1 MPVSQASFSNNAPDD
16 GEIRILVQT
25 INNVDFIKAVT
36 VSNQDLDGNNIRI
49 SLNEV
54 ESIRAALTG
63 SIVTGVDD
71 NNILQVE
78 SISEKSNY
86 FFLDTTDQSVLDAS
100 GSESSVIGI
109 SPFLT
114 QPFFYNNYNAL
125 LSNASEPR
133 PAVNKFDVDRVSG
146 FVHPSNYTAIAG
158 IGELDFTDLKF
169 NSNGIERSATSVNQS
184 TWNTSTNFTLSGS
197 TTTPQT
203 FRGDRNVTVRVDN
216 TNIED
221 AVGIIQSPVI
231 LMKPEFFEDSS
242 AYASI
247 NSFLNIEIDNTP
259 LFNSSNLITASL
271 ATQTFVNGNIE
282 HSTAPFATYL
292 SSGSLGDD
300 IYVRLH
306 QKNLVVSANKGSNT
320 SEQSEIT
327 INSFFYTKPQL
338 SKLLEVRQYFDQ
350 QDPYAPLAQVQ
361 DSNYTTTGHTNAR
374 YNGTK
379 TTEDDYSGIEPFLA
393 ATPIQGTTYRIDE
406 DDNFICSQSLDDRE
420 LEDFLFL
427 GSGTIPT
434 LATSDLGII
443 TSNNQVTSTS
453 GSVANVLVDQ
463 HDQSFNMTVNI
474 GLNNRII
481 KIKPGNVLLLTDPT
495 NGNTEVVQ
503 VINNLQVTD
512 ANAPYDVSL
521 TTREIQVLR
530 RFDGATTTHSFPNNT
545 VVEAFTDTRI
555 FRLEGS
561 RLIAVDEKKIW
572 IKDNRTVLKTNNSGY
587 VISLSTTCTV

>member
-1 MPVSQASFSNNAPDD
+1 MPVSQASFSNNAPDE

-49 SLNEV
+49 SLNEI

-63 SIVTGVDD
+63 SIVTGVDN

-169 NSNGIERSATSVNQS
+169 NNNNLVRSATSINQS
-184 TWNTSTNFTLSGS
+184 TWNTNNFTLSGS
-197 TTTPQT
+197 ITTTQT
-203 FRGDRNVTVRVDN
+203 FRGDKNVTVRVDN

-231 LMKPEFFEDSS
+231 SMKPEFFEDPS

-259 LFNSSNLITASL
+259 SFNSSNLITASL

-282 HSTAPFATYL
+282 HSTAPFSTFI
-292 SSGSLGDD
+292 SSGSLGDN

-306 QKNLVVSANKGSNT
+306 QKNLVVSANKGNTT

-338 SKLLEVRQYFDQ
+338 SKLLEVRQYYDQ

-379 TTEDDYSGIEPFLA
+379 TTEDDYSGIEPFLS
-393 ATPIQGTTYRIDE
+393 ATPIQGATYRVDE

-420 LEDFLFL
+420 VEDFLFL
-427 GSGTIPT
+427 GSGNIPT
-434 LATSDLGII
+434 LATSDLGFI

-453 GSVANVLVDQ
+453 GSVANVIVDE

-474 GLNNRII
+474 GLNNKMI
-481 KIKPGNVLLLTDPT
+481 KIKPGNVLLLTDPN

-503 VINNLQVTD
+503 VLNNLHVV
-512 ANAPYDVSL
+512 NVNPPYSTSL
-521 TTREIQVLR
+521 TTVELQVKR
-530 RFDGATTTHSFPNNT
+530 RFDGATTTHSFPTNT
-545 VVEAFTDTRI
+545 IVEAFTDTRI

-572 IKDNRTVLKTNNSGY
+572 IKDNRTILKTNNSGY
-587 VISLSTTCTV
+587 VISLSTTCSV

>member
-1 MPVSQASFSNNAPDD
+1 MPVSQASFSNNAPDE

-49 SLNEV
+49 SLNEI

-63 SIVTGVDD
+63 SIVTGVDN

-169 NSNGIERSATSVNQS
+169 NNNNLVRSATSINQS
-184 TWNTSTNFTLSGS
+184 TWNTNNFTLSGS
-197 TTTPQT
+197 ITTTQT
-203 FRGDRNVTVRVDN
+203 FRGDKNVTVRVDN

-231 LMKPEFFEDSS
+231 SMKPEFFEDPS

-259 LFNSSNLITASL
+259 SFNSSNLITASL
-271 ATQTFVNGNIE
+271 ATQTYVNGTIE
-282 HSTAPFATYL
+282 HSTTPFSTFI
-292 SSGSLGDD
+292 SSGSLGDN

-306 QKNLVVSANKGSNT
+306 QKNLVVSANKGNTT

-338 SKLLEVRQYFDQ
+338 SKLLEVRQYYDQ

-379 TTEDDYSGIEPFLA
+379 TTEDDYSGIEPFLS
-393 ATPIQGTTYRIDE
+393 ATPIQGATYRVDE

-420 LEDFLFL
+420 VEDFLFL
-427 GSGTIPT
+427 GSGNIPT
-434 LATSDLGII
+434 LATSDLGFI

-453 GSVANVLVDQ
+453 GSVANVILDE

-474 GLNNRII
+474 GVNNKMI
-481 KIKPGNVLLLTDPT
+481 KIKPGNVLLLTDPN

-503 VINNLQVTD
+503 VLNYLQVVD
-512 ANAPYDVSL
+512 ANPPYYTSL
-521 TTREIQVLR
+521 TTAELQVKR
-530 RFDGATTTHSFPNNT
+530 RFDGATTTHSFPTNT
-545 VVEAFTDTRI
+545 KVEAFTDTRI

-572 IKDNRTVLKTNNSGY
+572 IKDNRTILKTNNSGY
-587 VISLSTTCTV
+587 VISLSTTCSV

>member
-1 MPVSQASFSNNAPDD
+1 MPVSQASFSNNAPDE

-49 SLNEV
+49 SLNEI

-63 SIVTGVDD
+63 SIVTGVDN

-169 NSNGIERSATSVNQS
+169 NNNNLVRSATSINQS
-184 TWNTSTNFTLSGS
+184 TWNTNNFTLSGS
-197 TTTPQT
+197 ITTTQT
-203 FRGDRNVTVRVDN
+203 FRGDKNVTVRVDN

-231 LMKPEFFEDSS
+231 SMKPEFFEDPS

-259 LFNSSNLITASL
+259 SFNSSNLITASL
-271 ATQTFVNGNIE
+271 ATQTYVNGTIE
-282 HSTAPFATYL
+282 HSTTPFSTFI

-306 QKNLVVSANKGSNT
+306 QKNLVVSANKGNTT

-338 SKLLEVRQYFDQ
+338 SKLLEVRQYYDQ

-374 YNGTK
+374 YTGTK
-379 TTEDDYSGIEPFLA
+379 TTEDDYSGIEPFLS
-393 ATPIQGTTYRIDE
+393 ATPIQGATYRVDE

-420 LEDFLFL
+420 VEDFLFL
-427 GSGTIPT
+427 GSGNIPT
-434 LATSDLGII
+434 LATSDLGFI

-453 GSVANVLVDQ
+453 GSVANVIVDE

-474 GLNNRII
+474 GLNNKMI
-481 KIKPGNVLLLTDPT
+481 KIKPGNVLLLTDPN

-503 VINNLQVTD
+503 VLNNLQVVD
-512 ANAPYDVSL
+512 ANPPYYTSL
-521 TTREIQVLR
+521 TTVELQVKR
-530 RFDGATTTHSFPNNT
+530 RFDGATTTHSFPTNT
-545 VVEAFTDTRI
+545 KVEAFTDTRI

-572 IKDNRTVLKTNNSGY
+572 IKDNRTILKTNNSGY
-587 VISLSTTCTV
+587 VISLSTTCSV

>member
-1 MPVSQASFSNNAPDD
+1 MPVSQASFANNAPVS
-16 GEIRILVQT
+16 GSIRILVQT
-25 INNVDFIKAVT
+25 INSVDFIKAIT
-36 VSNQDLDGNNIRI
+36 ISNEDLGGNNIRI
-49 SLNEV
+49 SLNEI

-63 SIVTGVDD
+63 SIVTGVDN

-169 NSNGIERSATSVNQS
+169 NNNNLVRSATSINQS
-184 TWNTSTNFTLSGS
+184 TWNTNNFTLSGS
-197 TTTPQT
+197 ITTTQT
-203 FRGDRNVTVRVDN
+203 FRGDKNVTVRVDN

-231 LMKPEFFEDSS
+231 SMKPEFFEDPS

-259 LFNSSNLITASL
+259 SFNSSNLITASL
-271 ATQTFVNGNIE
+271 ATQTYVNGTIE
-282 HSTAPFATYL
+282 HSTTPFSTFI

-306 QKNLVVSANKGSNT
+306 QKNLVVSANKGNTT

-338 SKLLEVRQYFDQ
+338 SKLLEVRQYYDQ

-374 YNGTK
+374 YTGTK
-379 TTEDDYSGIEPFLA
+379 TTEDDYSGIEPFLS
-393 ATPIQGTTYRIDE
+393 ATPIQGATYRVDE

-420 LEDFLFL
+420 VEDFLFL
-427 GSGTIPT
+427 GSGNIPT
-434 LATSDLGII
+434 LATSDLGFI

-453 GSVANVLVDQ
+453 GSVANVIVDE

-474 GLNNRII
+474 GVNNKMI
-481 KIKPGNVLLLTDPT
+481 KIKPGNVLLLTDPN

-503 VINNLQVTD
+503 VLNNLHVV
-512 ANAPYDVSL
+512 NVNPPYSTSL
-521 TTREIQVLR
+521 TTVELQVKR
-530 RFDGATTTHSFPNNT
+530 RFDGATTTHSFPTNT
-545 VVEAFTDTRI
+545 IVEAFTDTRI

-572 IKDNRTVLKTNNSGY
+572 IKDNRTILKTNNSGY

>member
-1 MPVSQASFSNNAPDD
+1 MPVSQASFSNNAPDE

-49 SLNEV
+49 SLNEI

-63 SIVTGVDD
+63 SIVTGVDN

-169 NSNGIERSATSVNQS
+169 NNNNLVRSATSINQS
-184 TWNTSTNFTLSGS
+184 TWNTNNFTLSGS
-197 TTTPQT
+197 ITTTQT
-203 FRGDRNVTVRVDN
+203 FRGDKNVTVRVDN

-231 LMKPEFFEDSS
+231 SMKPEFFEDPS

-259 LFNSSNLITASL
+259 SFNSSNLITASL
-271 ATQTFVNGNIE
+271 ATQTYVNGTIE
-282 HSTAPFATYL
+282 HSTTPFSTFI

-306 QKNLVVSANKGSNT
+306 QKNLVVSANKGNTT

-338 SKLLEVRQYFDQ
+338 SKLLEVRQYYDQ

-374 YNGTK
+374 YTGTK
-379 TTEDDYSGIEPFLA
+379 TTEDDYSGIEPFLS
-393 ATPIQGTTYRIDE
+393 ATPIQGATYRVDE

-420 LEDFLFL
+420 VEDFLFL
-427 GSGTIPT
+427 GSGNIPT
-434 LATSDLGII
+434 LATSDLGFI

-453 GSVANVLVDQ
+453 GSVANVIVDE

-474 GLNNRII
+474 GVNNKMI
-481 KIKPGNVLLLTDPT
+481 KIKPGNVLLLTDPN

-503 VINNLQVTD
+503 VLNNLHVV
-512 ANAPYDVSL
+512 NVNPPYSTSL
-521 TTREIQVLR
+521 TTVELQVKR
-530 RFDGATTTHSFPNNT
+530 RFDGATTTHSFPTNT
-545 VVEAFTDTRI
+545 IVEAFTDTRI

-572 IKDNRTVLKTNNSGY
+572 IKDNRTILKTNNSGY
-587 VISLSTTCTV
+587 VISLSTTCSV

>member
-1 MPVSQASFSNNAPDD
+1 MPVSQASFSNNAPDE

-49 SLNEV
+49 SLNEI

-63 SIVTGVDD
+63 SIVTGVDN

-169 NSNGIERSATSVNQS
+169 NNNNLVRSATSINQS
-184 TWNTSTNFTLSGS
+184 TWNTNNFTLSGS
-197 TTTPQT
+197 ITTTQT
-203 FRGDRNVTVRVDN
+203 FRGDKNVTVRVDN

-231 LMKPEFFEDSS
+231 SMKPEFFEDPS

-259 LFNSSNLITASL
+259 SFNSSNLITASL
-271 ATQTFVNGNIE
+271 ATQTYVNGTIE
-282 HSTAPFATYL
+282 HSTTPFSTFI

-306 QKNLVVSANKGSNT
+306 QKNLVVSANKGNTT

-338 SKLLEVRQYFDQ
+338 SKLLEVRQYYDQ

-374 YNGTK
+374 YTGTK
-379 TTEDDYSGIEPFLA
+379 TTEDDYSGIEPFLS
-393 ATPIQGTTYRIDE
+393 ATPIQGATYRVDE

-420 LEDFLFL
+420 VEDFLFL
-427 GSGTIPT
+427 GSGNIPT
-434 LATSDLGII
+434 LATSDLGFI

-453 GSVANVLVDQ
+453 GSVANVIVDE

-474 GLNNRII
+474 GVNNKMI
-481 KIKPGNVLLLTDPT
+481 KIKPGNVLLLTDPN

-503 VINNLQVTD
+503 VLNNLQVVD
-512 ANAPYDVSL
+512 ANPPYYTSL
-521 TTREIQVLR
+521 TTVELQVKR
-530 RFDGATTTHSFPNNT
+530 RFDGATTTHSFPTNT
-545 VVEAFTDTRI
+545 KVEAFTDTRI

-572 IKDNRTVLKTNNSGY
+572 IKDNRTILKTNNSGY

>member
-1 MPVSQASFSNNAPDD
+1 MPVSQASFSNNAPDE

-49 SLNEV
+49 SLNEI

-63 SIVTGVDD
+63 SIVTGVDN

-86 FFLDTTDQSVLDAS
+86 FFLDTTDQSVLEAT
-100 GSESSVIGI
+100 GSENSVIGI

-169 NSNGIERSATSVNQS
+169 NNANIERSATSINQS
-184 TWNTSTNFTLSGS
+184 TWNTSNFALSGS
-197 TTTPQT
+197 LTTTQT
-203 FRGDRNVTVRVDN
+203 FRGDKNVTVRVDN
-216 TNIED
+216 ANIEET
-221 AVGIIQSPVI
+221 VGIIQSPVI
-231 LMKPEFFEDSS
+231 VMKPEFFEDSS

-247 NSFLNIEIDNTP
+247 NSFLNIEIDNTSS
-259 LFNSSNLITASL
+259 FDSSNLITASL
-271 ATQTFVNGNIE
+271 ATQTYVNGTIE
-282 HSTAPFATYL
+282 HSTTPFSTFI

-306 QKNLVVSANKGSNT
+306 QKNLVVSANKGNTT

-338 SKLLEVRQYFDQ
+338 SKLLEVRQYYDQ

-379 TTEDDYSGIEPFLA
+379 TTEDDYSGIEPFLS
-393 ATPIQGTTYRIDE
+393 ATPVQGSTYRIDE

-420 LEDFLFL
+420 VEDFLFL
-427 GSGTIPT
+427 GSGNIPT
-434 LATSDLGII
+434 LATSDLGFI

-453 GSVANVLVDQ
+453 GSVANVIVDE

-474 GLNNRII
+474 GLNNKMI
-481 KIKPGNVLLLTDPT
+481 KIKPGNVLLLTDPN

-503 VINNLQVTD
+503 VLNNLHVV
-512 ANAPYDVSL
+512 NVNPPYSTSL
-521 TTREIQVLR
+521 TTVELQVKR
-530 RFDGATTTHSFPNNT
+530 RFDGATTTHSFPTNT
-545 VVEAFTDTRI
+545 IVEAFTDTRI

-572 IKDNRTVLKTNNSGY
+572 IKDNRTILKTNNSGY
-587 VISLSTTCTV
+587 VISLSTTCSV

>member
-1 MPVSQASFSNNAPDD
+1 MPVSQASFANNAPVS
-16 GEIRILVQT
+16 GSIRILVQT
-25 INNVDFIKAVT
+25 INSVDFIKAIT
-36 VSNQDLDGNNIRI
+36 ISNEDLGGNNIRI

-54 ESIRAALTG
+54 ESIRAALT
-63 SIVTGVDD
+63 SSALTGVDN

-86 FFLDTTDQSVLDAS
+86 FFLDTTDQSVLEAT
-100 GSESSVIGI
+100 GSENSVIGI

-169 NSNGIERSATSVNQS
+169 NNANIERSATSINQS
-184 TWNTSTNFTLSGS
+184 TWNTSNFALSGS
-197 TTTPQT
+197 LTTTQT
-203 FRGDRNVTVRVDN
+203 FRGDKNVTVRVDN
-216 TNIED
+216 ANIEET
-221 AVGIIQSPVI
+221 VGIIQSPVI
-231 LMKPEFFEDSS
+231 VMKPEFFEDSS

-247 NSFLNIEIDNTP
+247 NSFLNIEIDNTSS
-259 LFNSSNLITASL
+259 FDSSNLITASL
-271 ATQTFVNGNIE
+271 ATQTYVNGTIE
-282 HSTAPFATYL
+282 HSTTPFSTFI
-292 SSGSLGDD
+292 SSGSLGDN

-306 QKNLVVSANKGSNT
+306 QKNLVVSANKGNTT

-338 SKLLEVRQYFDQ
+338 SKLLEVRQYYDQ

-379 TTEDDYSGIEPFLA
+379 TTEDDYSGIEPFLS
-393 ATPIQGTTYRIDE
+393 ATPVQGSTYRIDE

-420 LEDFLFL
+420 VEGFLFL
-427 GSGTIPT
+427 GSGNIPT
-434 LATSDLGII
+434 LATSDLGFI

-453 GSVANVLVDQ
+453 GSVANVIVDE

-474 GLNNRII
+474 GVNNKMI
-481 KIKPGNVLLLTDPT
+481 KIKPGNVLLLTDPN

-503 VINNLQVTD
+503 VLNNLHVV
-512 ANAPYDVSL
+512 NVNPPYSTSL
-521 TTREIQVLR
+521 TTVELQVKR
-530 RFDGATTTHSFPNNT
+530 RFDGATTTHSFPTNT
-545 VVEAFTDTRI
+545 IVEAFTDTRI

-572 IKDNRTVLKTNNSGY
+572 IKDNRTILKTNNSGY
-587 VISLSTTCTV
+587 VISLSTTCSV

>member
-1 MPVSQASFSNNAPDD
+1 MPVSQASFANNAPVS
-16 GEIRILVQT
+16 GSIRILVQT
-25 INNVDFIKAVT
+25 INSVDFIKAIT
-36 VSNQDLDGNNIRI
+36 ISNEDLGGNNIRI

-54 ESIRAALTG
+54 ESIRAALT
-63 SIVTGVDD
+63 SSALTGVDN

-86 FFLDTTDQSVLDAS
+86 FFLDTTDQSVLEAT
-100 GSESSVIGI
+100 GSENSVIGI

-169 NSNGIERSATSVNQS
+169 NNNNLVRSATSINQS
-184 TWNTSTNFTLSGS
+184 TWNTNNFTLSGS
-197 TTTPQT
+197 ITTTQT
-203 FRGDRNVTVRVDN
+203 FRGDKNVTIRVDN

-231 LMKPEFFEDSS
+231 SMKPEFFEDPS

-259 LFNSSNLITASL
+259 SFSSSNLITASL

-282 HSTAPFATYL
+282 HSTTPFSTFL

-306 QKNLVVSANKGSNT
+306 QKNLVVSANKGNTT
-320 SEQSEIT
+320 SEQSEINIT
-327 INSFFYTKPQL
+327 SFFYTKPQL
-338 SKLLEVRQYFDQ
+338 SKLLEVRQYYDQ

-379 TTEDDYSGIEPFLA
+379 TTEDDYSGIEPFLS
-393 ATPIQGTTYRIDE
+393 ATPIQGATYRVDE

-420 LEDFLFL
+420 VEDFLFL
-427 GSGTIPT
+427 GSGNIPT
-434 LATSDLGII
+434 LATSDLGFI

-453 GSVANVLVDQ
+453 GSVANVIVDE

-474 GLNNRII
+474 GLNNKMI
-481 KIKPGNVLLLTDPT
+481 KIKPGNVLLLTDPN

-503 VINNLQVTD
+503 VLNNLHVV
-512 ANAPYDVSL
+512 NVNPPYSTSL
-521 TTREIQVLR
+521 TTVELQVKR
-530 RFDGATTTHSFPNNT
+530 RFDGATTTHSFPTNT
-545 VVEAFTDTRI
+545 KVEAFTDTRI

-572 IKDNRTVLKTNNSGY
+572 IKDNRTILKTNNSGY
-587 VISLSTTCTV
+587 VISLSTTCSV

>member
-1 MPVSQASFSNNAPDD
+1 MPVSQASFSNNAPDE

-49 SLNEV
+49 SLNEI

-63 SIVTGVDD
+63 SIVTGVDN

-169 NSNGIERSATSVNQS
+169 NNNNLVRSATSINQS
-184 TWNTSTNFTLSGS
+184 TWNTNNFTLSGS
-197 TTTPQT
+197 ITTTQT
-203 FRGDRNVTVRVDN
+203 FRGDKNVTVRVDN

-231 LMKPEFFEDSS
+231 SMKPEFFEDPS

-259 LFNSSNLITASL
+259 SFNSSNLITASL

-282 HSTAPFATYL
+282 HSTAPFSTFI
-292 SSGSLGDD
+292 SSGSLGDN

-306 QKNLVVSANKGSNT
+306 QKNLVVSANKGNTT

-338 SKLLEVRQYFDQ
+338 SKLLEVRQYYDQ

-379 TTEDDYSGIEPFLA
+379 TTEDDYSGIEPFLS
-393 ATPIQGTTYRIDE
+393 ATPIQGATYRVDE

-420 LEDFLFL
+420 VEDFLFL
-427 GSGTIPT
+427 GSGNIPT
-434 LATSDLGII
+434 LATSDLGFI

-453 GSVANVLVDQ
+453 GSVANVIVDE

-474 GLNNRII
+474 GVNTKMI
-481 KIKPGNVLLLTDPT
+481 KIKPGNVLLLTDPN

-503 VINNLQVTD
+503 VLNNLQVVD
-512 ANAPYDVSL
+512 ANPPYYTSL
-521 TTREIQVLR
+521 TTVELQVKR
-530 RFDGATTTHSFPNNT
+530 RFDGATTTHSFPTNT
-545 VVEAFTDTRI
+545 KVEAFTDTRI

-572 IKDNRTVLKTNNSGY
+572 IKDNRTILKTNNSGY

>member
-1 MPVSQASFSNNAPDD
+1 MPVSQASFSNNAPDE

-49 SLNEV
+49 SLNEI

-63 SIVTGVDD
+63 SIVTGVDN

-169 NSNGIERSATSVNQS
+169 NNNNLVRSATSINQS
-184 TWNTSTNFTLSGS
+184 TWNTNNFTLSGS
-197 TTTPQT
+197 ITTTQT
-203 FRGDRNVTVRVDN
+203 FRGDKNVTVRVDN

-231 LMKPEFFEDSS
+231 SMKPEFFEDPS

-259 LFNSSNLITASL
+259 SFNSSNLITASL
-271 ATQTFVNGNIE
+271 ATQTYVNGTIE
-282 HSTAPFATYL
+282 HSTTPFSTFI
-292 SSGSLGDD
+292 SSGSLGDN

-306 QKNLVVSANKGSNT
+306 QKNLVVSANKGNTT

-338 SKLLEVRQYFDQ
+338 SKLLEVRQYYDQ

-374 YNGTK
+374 YTGTK
-379 TTEDDYSGIEPFLA
+379 TTEDDYSGIEPFLS
-393 ATPIQGTTYRIDE
+393 ATPIQGATYRVDE

-420 LEDFLFL
+420 VEDFLFL
-427 GSGTIPT
+427 GSGNIPT
-434 LATSDLGII
+434 LATSDLGFI

-453 GSVANVLVDQ
+453 GSVANVIVDE

-474 GLNNRII
+474 GLNNKMI
-481 KIKPGNVLLLTDPT
+481 KIKPGNVLLLTDPN

-503 VINNLQVTD
+503 VLNNLHVV
-512 ANAPYDVSL
+512 NVNPPYSTSL
-521 TTREIQVLR
+521 TTVELQVKR
-530 RFDGATTTHSFPNNT
+530 RFDGATTTHSFPTNT
-545 VVEAFTDTRI
+545 KVEAFTDTRI

-572 IKDNRTVLKTNNSGY
+572 IKDNRTILKTNNSGY
-587 VISLSTTCTV
+587 VISLSTTCSV

>member
-1 MPVSQASFSNNAPDD
+1 MPVSQASFSNNAPDE

-49 SLNEV
+49 SLNEI

-63 SIVTGVDD
+63 SIVTGVDN

-169 NSNGIERSATSVNQS
+169 NNNNLVRSATSINQS
-184 TWNTSTNFTLSGS
+184 TWNTNNFTLSGS
-197 TTTPQT
+197 ITTTQT
-203 FRGDRNVTVRVDN
+203 FRGDKNVTIRVDN

-231 LMKPEFFEDSS
+231 SMKPEFFEDPS

-259 LFNSSNLITASL
+259 SFNSSNLITASL

-282 HSTAPFATYL
+282 HSTAPFSTFI

-306 QKNLVVSANKGSNT
+306 QKNLVVSANKGNTT

-338 SKLLEVRQYFDQ
+338 SKLLEVRQYYDQ

-379 TTEDDYSGIEPFLA
+379 TTEDDYSGIEPFLS
-393 ATPIQGTTYRIDE
+393 ATPIQGATYRVDE

-420 LEDFLFL
+420 VEDFLFL
-427 GSGTIPT
+427 GSGNIPT
-434 LATSDLGII
+434 LATSDLGFI

-453 GSVANVLVDQ
+453 GSVANVIVDE

-474 GLNNRII
+474 GVNNKMI
-481 KIKPGNVLLLTDPT
+481 KIKPGNVLLLTDPN

-503 VINNLQVTD
+503 VLNNLHVV
-512 ANAPYDVSL
+512 NVNPPYSTSL
-521 TTREIQVLR
+521 TTVELQVKR
-530 RFDGATTTHSFPNNT
+530 RFDGATTTHSFPTNT
-545 VVEAFTDTRI
+545 IVEAFTDTRI

-572 IKDNRTVLKTNNSGY
+572 IKDNRTILKTNNSGY
-587 VISLSTTCTV
+587 VISLSTTCSV

>member
-1 MPVSQASFSNNAPDD
+1 MPVSQASFSNNAPED

-25 INNVDFIKAVT
+25 INNLDFVKAVT
-36 VSNQDLDGNNIRI
+36 VSNQDIDGNNIRI
-49 SLNEV
+49 TLNEI
-54 ESIRAALTG
+54 ESIRAAITSG
-63 SIVTGVDD
+63 SDSVST
-71 NNILQVE
+71 LQVE

-86 FFLDTTDQSVLDAS
+86 FFLDTTDQSIISAS
-100 GSESSVIGI
+100 NDPSQIISI
-109 SPFLT
+109 SPFLS

-125 LSNASEPR
+125 ISNASEPR
-133 PAVNKFDVDRVSG
+133 PSVSKFDVDRVSG

-169 NSNGIERSATSVNQS
+169 NSNNLERSETSINQS
-184 TWNTSTNFTLSGS
+184 TWNISNFELSGS
-197 TTTPQT
+197 TTTTQT
-203 FRGDRNVTVRVDN
+203 FRGDKDVTVRVDN
-216 TNIED
+216 TNIEE

-231 LMKPEFFEDSS
+231 VMKPEFFEDPS
-242 AYASI
+242 ANAEI
-247 NSFLNIEIDNTP
+247 NSFLNIEIDTTAS
-259 LFNSSNLITASL
+259 FDSSNLIIASL

-282 HSTAPFATYL
+282 HNTTPFATFIP
-292 SSGSLGDD
+292 SGSLGDD

-306 QKNLVVSANKGSNT
+306 QKNLIVTASKGNNT

-406 DDNFICSQSLDDRE
+406 DDNFICSQSLDDRG

-427 GSGTIPT
+427 GSGNIPT
-434 LATSDLGII
+434 LATSDLGVI
-443 TSNNQVTSTS
+443 TSTAFIDST
-453 GSVANVLVDQ
+453 GSTGNVLDTAN
-463 HDQSFNMTVNI
+463 DQSFNMTVNI
-474 GLNNRII
+474 GLNNRVI
-481 KIKPGNVLLLTDPT
+481 KIKPGNVLLLTDPN
-495 NGNTEVVQ
+495 NGHTEVVQ
-503 VINNLQVTD
+503 VTNNLQVTETT
-512 ANAPYDVSL
+512 APYDVSL
-521 TTREIQVLR
+521 TTREIQIVR
-530 RFDGATTTHSFPNNT
+530 RYDGATTNHSFPNGT
-545 VVEAFTDTRI
+545 IVEAFTDTRI
-555 FRLEGS
+555 FKLEGS

>member
-1 MPVSQASFSNNAPDD
+1 MPVSQASFANKTPETGS
-16 GEIRILVQT
+16 IRILVQT
-25 INNVDFIKAVT
+25 INSVDFIKAIT
-36 VSNQDLDGNNIRI
+36 ISNKDLGGNNIRI

-54 ESIRAALTG
+54 ESIRAALTS
-63 SIVTGVDD
+63 SIVTGVDN

-86 FFLDTTDQSVLDAS
+86 FFLDTTDQSVLEAS
-100 GSESSVIGI
+100 GSENSVIGI

-169 NSNGIERSATSVNQS
+169 NNNNLVRSATSINQS
-184 TWNTSTNFTLSGS
+184 TWNTNNFTLSGS
-197 TTTPQT
+197 ITTTQT
-203 FRGDRNVTVRVDN
+203 FRGDKNVTVRVDN

-231 LMKPEFFEDSS
+231 LMKPEFFEDPS

-247 NSFLNIEIDNTP
+247 NSFLNIEIDNTSS
-259 LFNSSNLITASL
+259 FDSSNLITASL
-271 ATQTFVNGNIE
+271 ATQTYVNGTIE
-282 HSTAPFATYL
+282 HSTTPFSTFI

-306 QKNLVVSANKGSNT
+306 QKNLVVSANKGNTT

-338 SKLLEVRQYFDQ
+338 SKLLEVRQYYDQ

-379 TTEDDYSGIEPFLA
+379 TTEDDYSGIEPFLS
-393 ATPIQGTTYRIDE
+393 ATPVQGATYRIDE
-406 DDNFICSQSLDDRE
+406 DDNFICSQSLGDRE
-420 LEDFLFL
+420 VEDFLFL
-427 GSGTIPT
+427 GSGNVPT
-434 LATSDLGII
+434 LATSDLGFI

-453 GSVANVLVDQ
+453 GSVANVIVDE

-474 GLNNRII
+474 GLNNKMI
-481 KIKPGNVLLLTDPT
+481 KIKPGNVLLLTDPN

-503 VINNLQVTD
+503 VLNNLHV
-512 ANAPYDVSL
+512 ANANPPYSTSL
-521 TTREIQVLR
+521 TTVELQVKR
-530 RFDGATTTHSFPNNT
+530 RFDGATTTHSFPTNT
-545 VVEAFTDTRI
+545 IVEAFTDTRI

-572 IKDNRTVLKTNNSGY
+572 IKDNRTILKTNNSGY
-587 VISLSTTCTV
+587 VISLSTTCSV

>member
-1 MPVSQASFSNNAPDD
+1 MPVSQASFSNNAPDE

-49 SLNEV
+49 SLNEI

-63 SIVTGVDD
+63 SVVTGVDN

-169 NSNGIERSATSVNQS
+169 NNNNLVRSATSINQS
-184 TWNTSTNFTLSGS
+184 TWNTNNFALSGS
-197 TTTPQT
+197 ITTTQT
-203 FRGDRNVTVRVDN
+203 FRGDKNVTIRVDN

-231 LMKPEFFEDSS
+231 SMKPEFFEDSS

-259 LFNSSNLITASL
+259 SFSSSNLITASL

-282 HSTAPFATYL
+282 HSTTPFSTFL

-306 QKNLVVSANKGSNT
+306 QKNLVVSANKGNTT
-320 SEQSEIT
+320 SEQSEINIT
-327 INSFFYTKPQL
+327 SFFYTKPQL
-338 SKLLEVRQYFDQ
+338 SKLLEVRQYYDQ

-374 YNGTK
+374 YTGTK
-379 TTEDDYSGIEPFLA
+379 TTEDDYSGIEPFLS
-393 ATPIQGTTYRIDE
+393 ATPIQGATYRVDE

-420 LEDFLFL
+420 VEDFLFL
-427 GSGTIPT
+427 GSGNIPT
-434 LATSDLGII
+434 LATSDLGFI

-453 GSVANVLVDQ
+453 GSVANVIVDE

-474 GLNNRII
+474 GVNNKMI
-481 KIKPGNVLLLTDPT
+481 KIKPGTVLLLTDPN

-503 VINNLQVTD
+503 VLNNLHVTN
-512 ANAPYDVSL
+512 ANAPYYTSL
-521 TTREIQVLR
+521 TTVELQVQR
-530 RFDGATTTHSFPNNT
+530 RFDGATTTHSFPTNT
-545 VVEAFTDTRI
+545 VVEAFTDTRM
-555 FRLEGS
+555 FKLQGNRLV
-561 RLIAVDEKKIW
+561 AVNEKKIW
-572 IKDNRTVLKTNNSGY
+572 IKDNRTILKTNNSGY
-587 VISLSTTCTV
+587 VTSLSATCTV

>member
-1 MPVSQASFSNNAPDD
+1 MPVSQASFANNAPVS
-16 GEIRILVQT
+16 GSIRILVQT
-25 INNVDFIKAVT
+25 INSVDFIKAIT
-36 VSNQDLDGNNIRI
+36 ISNEDLGGNNIRI

-54 ESIRAALTG
+54 ESIRAALT
-63 SIVTGVDD
+63 SSALTGVDN

-86 FFLDTTDQSVLDAS
+86 FFLDTTDQSVLEAT
-100 GSESSVIGI
+100 GSENSVIGI

-169 NSNGIERSATSVNQS
+169 NNANIERSATSINQS
-184 TWNTSTNFTLSGS
+184 TWNTSNFALSGS
-197 TTTPQT
+197 LTTTQT
-203 FRGDRNVTVRVDN
+203 FRGDKNVTVRVDN
-216 TNIED
+216 ANIEET
-221 AVGIIQSPVI
+221 VGIIQSPVI
-231 LMKPEFFEDSS
+231 VMKPEFFEDSS

-247 NSFLNIEIDNTP
+247 NSFLNIEIDNTSS
-259 LFNSSNLITASL
+259 FDSSNLITASL
-271 ATQTFVNGNIE
+271 ATQTYVNGTIE
-282 HSTAPFATYL
+282 HSTTPFSTFI
-292 SSGSLGDD
+292 SSGSLGDN

-306 QKNLVVSANKGSNT
+306 QKNLVVSANKGNTT

-338 SKLLEVRQYFDQ
+338 SKLLEVRQYYDQ

-379 TTEDDYSGIEPFLA
+379 TTEDDYSGIEPFLS
-393 ATPIQGTTYRIDE
+393 ATPVQGSTYRIDE

-420 LEDFLFL
+420 VEGFLFL
-427 GSGTIPT
+427 GSGNIPT
-434 LATSDLGII
+434 LATSDLGFI

-453 GSVANVLVDQ
+453 GSVANVIVDE

-474 GLNNRII
+474 GLNNKMI
-481 KIKPGNVLLLTDPT
+481 KIKPGNVLLLTDPN

-503 VINNLQVTD
+503 VLNNLHVV
-512 ANAPYDVSL
+512 NVNPPYSTSL
-521 TTREIQVLR
+521 TTVELQVKR
-530 RFDGATTTHSFPNNT
+530 RFDGATTTHSFPTNT
-545 VVEAFTDTRI
+545 IVEAFTDTRI

-572 IKDNRTVLKTNNSGY
+572 IKDNRTILKTNNSGY
-587 VISLSTTCTV
+587 VISLSTTCSV

>member
-1 MPVSQASFSNNAPDD
+1 MPVSQASFSNNAPDE

-49 SLNEV
+49 SLNEI

-63 SIVTGVDD
+63 SIVTGVDN

-169 NSNGIERSATSVNQS
+169 NNNNLVRSATSINQS
-184 TWNTSTNFTLSGS
+184 TWNTNNFTLSGS
-197 TTTPQT
+197 ITTTQT
-203 FRGDRNVTVRVDN
+203 FRGDKNVTVRVDN

-231 LMKPEFFEDSS
+231 SMKPEFFEDPS

-259 LFNSSNLITASL
+259 SFNSSNLITASL

-282 HSTAPFATYL
+282 HSTAPFSTFI

-306 QKNLVVSANKGSNT
+306 QKNLVVSANKGNTT

-338 SKLLEVRQYFDQ
+338 SKLLEVRQYYDQ

-379 TTEDDYSGIEPFLA
+379 TTEDDYSGIEPFLS
-393 ATPIQGTTYRIDE
+393 ATPIQGATYRVDE

-420 LEDFLFL
+420 VEDFLFL
-427 GSGTIPT
+427 GSGNIPT
-434 LATSDLGII
+434 LATSDLGFI

-453 GSVANVLVDQ
+453 GSVANVIVDE

-474 GLNNRII
+474 GLNNKMI
-481 KIKPGNVLLLTDPT
+481 KIKPGNVLLLTDPN

-503 VINNLQVTD
+503 VLNNLHVV
-512 ANAPYDVSL
+512 NVNPPYSTSL
-521 TTREIQVLR
+521 TTVELQVKR
-530 RFDGATTTHSFPNNT
+530 RFDGATTTHSFPTNT
-545 VVEAFTDTRI
+545 IVEAFTDTRI

-572 IKDNRTVLKTNNSGY
+572 IKDNRTILKTNNSGY
-587 VISLSTTCTV
+587 VISLSTTCSV

>member
-25 INNVDFIKAVT
+25 INSVDFIKAVT

-63 SIVTGVDD
+63 SAITGTDSKS
-71 NNILQVE
+71 ILQVE

-86 FFLDTTDQSVLDAS
+86 FFLDTTDQSIISAS
-100 GSESSVIGI
+100 SDPSQVIGI

-125 LSNASEPR
+125 ISNASEPR
-133 PAVNKFDVDRVSG
+133 PSVSKFDVDRVSG

-158 IGELDFTDLKF
+158 IGELDFADLKF
-169 NSNGIERSATSVNQS
+169 NSNGVERSATSVNQS
-184 TWNTSTNFTLSGS
+184 TWNTSNFELSGS
-197 TTTPQT
+197 TSTAQT
-203 FRGDRNVTVRVDN
+203 FRGDRNVTIRVDN
-216 TNIED
+216 TNIEE

-231 LMKPEFFEDSS
+231 SMKPEFFEDPS
-242 AYASI
+242 AYATI
-247 NSFLNIEIDNTP
+247 NSSLNVEIDNTP
-259 LFNSSNLITASL
+259 DFNSGNLITASL

-282 HSTAPFATYL
+282 HNTTPFAT
-292 SSGSLGDD
+292 SLTPNTFSGDD

-306 QKNLVVSANKGSNT
+306 QKNTVVSSNKGNNT

-327 INSFFYTKPQL
+327 IKSFFYTKPQL

-406 DDNFICSQSLDDRE
+406 DDNFICSQSLDDRD

-427 GSGTIPT
+427 GSGNIPT
-434 LATSDLGII
+434 LGTSDLGVI
-443 TSNNQVTSTS
+443 TSTAFIDST
-453 GSVANVLVDQ
+453 GSTGNVLGTAN
-463 HDQSFNMTVNI
+463 DQSFNMTVNI
-474 GLNNRII
+474 GLNNRVI
-481 KIKPGNVLLLTDPT
+481 KIKPGNVLLLTDPN
-495 NGNTEVVQ
+495 NGNTEVVL
-503 VINNLQVTD
+503 VTNNLQVTETT
-512 ANAPYDVSL
+512 APYAVSL
-521 TTREIQVLR
+521 TTREIQVSR
-530 RFDGATTTHSFPNNT
+530 RYDGESTNHTFPDGT
-545 VVEAFTDTRI
+545 IVEAFTDTRI
-555 FRLEGS
+555 FKLEGS

>member
-25 INNVDFIKAVT
+25 INSVDFIKAVT

-63 SIVTGVDD
+63 SAITGTDSKS
-71 NNILQVE
+71 ILQVE

-86 FFLDTTDQSVLDAS
+86 FFLDTTDQSIISAS
-100 GSESSVIGI
+100 SDPSQVIGI

-125 LSNASEPR
+125 ISNASEPR
-133 PAVNKFDVDRVSG
+133 PSVSKFDVDRVSG

-158 IGELDFTDLKF
+158 IGELDFADLKF
-169 NSNGIERSATSVNQS
+169 NSNGVERSATSVNQS
-184 TWNTSTNFTLSGS
+184 TWNTSNFELSGS
-197 TTTPQT
+197 TTTAQT
-203 FRGDRNVTVRVDN
+203 FRGDRNVTIRVDN
-216 TNIED
+216 TNIEE

-231 LMKPEFFEDSS
+231 SMKPEFFEDPS
-242 AYASI
+242 AYATI
-247 NSFLNIEIDNTP
+247 NSSLNVEIDNTP
-259 LFNSSNLITASL
+259 DFNSGNLITASL

-282 HSTAPFATYL
+282 HNTTPFAT
-292 SSGSLGDD
+292 SLTPNTFSGDD

-306 QKNLVVSANKGSNT
+306 QKNTVVSSNKGNNT

-327 INSFFYTKPQL
+327 IKSFFYTKPQL

-406 DDNFICSQSLDDRE
+406 DDNFICSQSLDDRD

-427 GSGTIPT
+427 GSGNIPT
-434 LATSDLGII
+434 LGTSDLGVI
-443 TSNNQVTSTS
+443 TSTAFIDST
-453 GSVANVLVDQ
+453 GSTGNVLGTAN
-463 HDQSFNMTVNI
+463 DQSFNMTVNI
-474 GLNNRII
+474 GLNNRVI
-481 KIKPGNVLLLTDPT
+481 KIKPGNVLLLTDPN
-495 NGNTEVVQ
+495 NGNTEVVL
-503 VINNLQVTD
+503 VTNNLQVTETT
-512 ANAPYDVSL
+512 APYAVSL
-521 TTREIQVLR
+521 TTREIQVSR
-530 RFDGATTTHSFPNNT
+530 RYDGESTNHTFPDGT
-545 VVEAFTDTRI
+545 IVEAFTDTRI
-555 FRLEGS
+555 FKLEGS

>member
-25 INNVDFIKAVT
+25 INSVDFIKAVT

-63 SIVTGVDD
+63 SVSTGID
-71 NNILQVE
+71 NKNTLEVE

-100 GSESSVIGI
+100 GSNSSIIGI

-125 LSNASEPR
+125 LSNAAEPR
-133 PAVNKFDVDRVSG
+133 PSVSKFDVDRASG

-169 NSNGIERSATSVNQS
+169 NSNGIERSATSVIQS
-184 TWNTSTNFTLSGS
+184 TWSTGNFELSGS
-197 TTTPQT
+197 VTSIQT
-203 FRGDRNVTVRVDN
+203 FRGDKNVTVRVDS
-216 TNIED
+216 TNIDE

-231 LMKPEFFEDSS
+231 IMKPEFFEDSS

-247 NSFLNIEIDNTP
+247 TSSLNIEIDNTSS
-259 LFNSSNLITASL
+259 FDSSNFITAPL
-271 ATQTFVNGNIE
+271 ATQAFVNGNIE
-282 HSTAPFATYL
+282 YNTTPFAT
-292 SSGSLGDD
+292 SIPSGSLGDD

-306 QKNLVVSANKGSNT
+306 QKNIVVSSNKGNNT

-327 INSFFYTKPQL
+327 IKSFFYTKPQL

-406 DDNFICSQSLDDRE
+406 DDNFICSQSLDDRD

-427 GSGTIPT
+427 GSGNIPT
-434 LATSDLGII
+434 LGTSDLGVI
-443 TSNNQVTSTS
+443 TSTAFIDST
-453 GSVANVLVDQ
+453 GSTGNVLGTAN
-463 HDQSFNMTVNI
+463 DQSFNMTVNI
-474 GLNNRII
+474 GLNNRVI
-481 KIKPGNVLLLTDPT
+481 KIKPGNVLLLTDPN
-495 NGNTEVVQ
+495 NGNTEVVL
-503 VINNLQVTD
+503 VTNNLQVTETT
-512 ANAPYDVSL
+512 APYDVSL
-521 TTREIQVLR
+521 TTREIQVSR
-530 RFDGATTTHSFPNNT
+530 RYDGESTNHTFPDGT
-545 VVEAFTDTRI
+545 IVEAFTDTRI
-555 FRLEGS
+555 FKLEGS

>member
-1 MPVSQASFSNNAPDD
+1 MPVSQASFSNNAPDE

-49 SLNEV
+49 SLNEI

-63 SIVTGVDD
+63 SIVTGVDN

-169 NSNGIERSATSVNQS
+169 NNNNLVRSATSINQS
-184 TWNTSTNFTLSGS
+184 TWNTNNFTLSGS
-197 TTTPQT
+197 ITTTQT
-203 FRGDRNVTVRVDN
+203 FRGDKNVTVRVDN

-231 LMKPEFFEDSS
+231 SMKPEFFEDPS

-259 LFNSSNLITASL
+259 SFNSSNLITASL
-271 ATQTFVNGNIE
+271 ATQTYVNGTIE
-282 HSTAPFATYL
+282 HSTTPFSTFI

-306 QKNLVVSANKGSNT
+306 QKNLVVSANKGNTT

-338 SKLLEVRQYFDQ
+338 SKLLEVRQYYDQ

-379 TTEDDYSGIEPFLA
+379 TTEDDYSGIEPFLS
-393 ATPIQGTTYRIDE
+393 ATPIQGATYRVDE

-420 LEDFLFL
+420 VEDFLFL
-427 GSGTIPT
+427 GSGNIPT
-434 LATSDLGII
+434 LATSDLGFI

-453 GSVANVLVDQ
+453 GSVANVILDE

-474 GLNNRII
+474 GVNNKMI
-481 KIKPGNVLLLTDPT
+481 KIKPGNVLLLTDPN

-503 VINNLQVTD
+503 VLNNLQVVD
-512 ANAPYDVSL
+512 ANPPYYTSL
-521 TTREIQVLR
+521 TTVELQVKR
-530 RFDGATTTHSFPNNT
+530 RFDGATTTHSFPTNT
-545 VVEAFTDTRI
+545 KVEAFTDTRI

-572 IKDNRTVLKTNNSGY
+572 IKDNRTILKTNNSGY
-587 VISLSTTCTV
+587 VISLSTTCSV

>member
-1 MPVSQASFSNNAPDD
+1 MPVSQASFANNAPVS
-16 GEIRILVQT
+16 GSIRILVQT
-25 INNVDFIKAVT
+25 INSVDFIKAIT
-36 VSNQDLDGNNIRI
+36 ISNEDLGGNNIRI

-54 ESIRAALTG
+54 ESIRAALT
-63 SIVTGVDD
+63 SSALTGVDN

-86 FFLDTTDQSVLDAS
+86 FFLDTTDQSVLEAT
-100 GSESSVIGI
+100 GSENSVIGI

-169 NSNGIERSATSVNQS
+169 NNANIERSATSINQS
-184 TWNTSTNFTLSGS
+184 TWNTSNFALSGS
-197 TTTPQT
+197 LTTTQT
-203 FRGDRNVTVRVDN
+203 FRGDKNVTVRVDN
-216 TNIED
+216 ANIEET
-221 AVGIIQSPVI
+221 VGIIQSPVI
-231 LMKPEFFEDSS
+231 VMKPEFFEDSS

-247 NSFLNIEIDNTP
+247 NSFLNIEIDNTSS
-259 LFNSSNLITASL
+259 FDSSNLITASL
-271 ATQTFVNGNIE
+271 ATQTYVNGTIE
-282 HSTAPFATYL
+282 HSTTPFSTFL

-306 QKNLVVSANKGSNT
+306 QKNLVVSANKGNTT

-338 SKLLEVRQYFDQ
+338 SKLLEVRQYYDQ

-379 TTEDDYSGIEPFLA
+379 TTEDDYSGIEPFLS
-393 ATPIQGTTYRIDE
+393 ATPVQGSTYRIDE

-420 LEDFLFL
+420 VEGFLFL
-427 GSGTIPT
+427 GSGNIPT
-434 LATSDLGII
+434 LATSDLGFI

-453 GSVANVLVDQ
+453 GSVANVILDE

-474 GLNNRII
+474 GLNNKMI
-481 KIKPGNVLLLTDPT
+481 KIKPGNVLLLTDPN

-503 VINNLQVTD
+503 VLNNLHVV
-512 ANAPYDVSL
+512 NVNPPYSTSL
-521 TTREIQVLR
+521 TTVELQVKR
-530 RFDGATTTHSFPNNT
+530 RFDGATTTHSFPTNT
-545 VVEAFTDTRI
+545 IVEAFTDTRI

-572 IKDNRTVLKTNNSGY
+572 IKDNRTILKTNNSGY
-587 VISLSTTCTV
+587 VISLSTTCSV

>member
-1 MPVSQASFSNNAPDD
+1 MPVSQASFSNNAPDE

-49 SLNEV
+49 SLNEI

-63 SIVTGVDD
+63 SIVTGVDN

-169 NSNGIERSATSVNQS
+169 NNNNLVRSATSINQS
-184 TWNTSTNFTLSGS
+184 TWNTNNFALSGS
-197 TTTPQT
+197 ITTTQT
-203 FRGDRNVTVRVDN
+203 FRGDKNVTVRVDN

-231 LMKPEFFEDSS
+231 SMKPEFFEDPS

-259 LFNSSNLITASL
+259 SFNSSNLITASL
-271 ATQTFVNGNIE
+271 ATQTYVNGTIE
-282 HSTAPFATYL
+282 HSTTPFSTFI

-306 QKNLVVSANKGSNT
+306 QKNLVVSANKGNTT

-338 SKLLEVRQYFDQ
+338 SKLLEVRQYYDQ

-379 TTEDDYSGIEPFLA
+379 TTEDDYSGIEPFLS
-393 ATPIQGTTYRIDE
+393 ATPIQGATYRVDE

-420 LEDFLFL
+420 VEDFLFL
-427 GSGTIPT
+427 GSGNIPT
-434 LATSDLGII
+434 LATSDLGFI

-453 GSVANVLVDQ
+453 GSVANVIVDE

-474 GLNNRII
+474 GVNNKMI
-481 KIKPGNVLLLTDPT
+481 KIKPGNVLLLTDPN

-503 VINNLQVTD
+503 VLNNLQVVD
-512 ANAPYDVSL
+512 ANPPYYTSL
-521 TTREIQVLR
+521 TTVELQVKR
-530 RFDGATTTHSFPNNT
+530 RFDGATTTHSFPTNT
-545 VVEAFTDTRI
+545 IVEAFTDTRI

-572 IKDNRTVLKTNNSGY
+572 IKDNRTILKTNNSGY
-587 VISLSTTCTV
+587 VISLSTTCSV

>member
-1 MPVSQASFSNNAPDD
+1 MPVSQASFSNNAPDE

-49 SLNEV
+49 SLNEI

-63 SIVTGVDD
+63 SIVTGVDN

-169 NSNGIERSATSVNQS
+169 NNNNLVRSATSINQS
-184 TWNTSTNFTLSGS
+184 TWNTNNFTLSGS
-197 TTTPQT
+197 ITTTQT
-203 FRGDRNVTVRVDN
+203 FRGDKNVTVRVDN

-231 LMKPEFFEDSS
+231 SMKPEFFEDPS

-259 LFNSSNLITASL
+259 SFNSSNLITASL
-271 ATQTFVNGNIE
+271 ATQTYVNGTIE
-282 HSTAPFATYL
+282 HSTTPFSTFI

-306 QKNLVVSANKGSNT
+306 QKNLVVSANKGNTT

-338 SKLLEVRQYFDQ
+338 SKLLEVRQYYDQ

-374 YNGTK
+374 YTGTK
-379 TTEDDYSGIEPFLA
+379 TTEDDYSGIEPFLS
-393 ATPIQGTTYRIDE
+393 ATPIQGATYRVDE

-420 LEDFLFL
+420 VEGFLFL
-427 GSGTIPT
+427 GSGNIPT
-434 LATSDLGII
+434 LATSDLGFI

-453 GSVANVLVDQ
+453 GSVANVIVDE

-474 GLNNRII
+474 GLNNKMI
-481 KIKPGNVLLLTDPT
+481 KIKPGNVLLLTDPN

-503 VINNLQVTD
+503 VLNNLHVV
-512 ANAPYDVSL
+512 NVNPPYSTSL
-521 TTREIQVLR
+521 TTVELQVKR
-530 RFDGATTTHSFPNNT
+530 RFDGATTTHSFPTNT
-545 VVEAFTDTRI
+545 IVEAFTDTRI

-572 IKDNRTVLKTNNSGY
+572 IKDNRTILKTNNSGY
-587 VISLSTTCTV
+587 VISLSTTCSV

>member
-1 MPVSQASFSNNAPDD
+1 MPVSQASFSNNAPDE

-49 SLNEV
+49 SLNEI

-63 SIVTGVDD
+63 SIVTGVDN

-169 NSNGIERSATSVNQS
+169 NNNNLVRSATSINQS
-184 TWNTSTNFTLSGS
+184 TWNTNNFTLSGS
-197 TTTPQT
+197 ITTTQT
-203 FRGDRNVTVRVDN
+203 FRGDKNVTVRVDN

-231 LMKPEFFEDSS
+231 SMKPEFFEDPS

-259 LFNSSNLITASL
+259 SFNSSNLITASL

-282 HSTAPFATYL
+282 HSTAPFSTFI

-306 QKNLVVSANKGSNT
+306 QKNLVVSANKGNTT

-338 SKLLEVRQYFDQ
+338 SKLLEVRQYYDQ

-379 TTEDDYSGIEPFLA
+379 TTEDDYSGIEPFLS
-393 ATPIQGTTYRIDE
+393 ATPIQGATYRVDE

-420 LEDFLFL
+420 VEDFLFL
-427 GSGTIPT
+427 GSGNIPT
-434 LATSDLGII
+434 LATSDLGFI

-453 GSVANVLVDQ
+453 GSVANVIVDE

-474 GLNNRII
+474 GVNNKMI
-481 KIKPGNVLLLTDPT
+481 KIKPGNVLLLTDPN

-503 VINNLQVTD
+503 VLNNLQVVD
-512 ANAPYDVSL
+512 ANPPYYTSL
-521 TTREIQVLR
+521 TTVELQVKR
-530 RFDGATTTHSFPNNT
+530 RFDGATTTHSFPTNT
-545 VVEAFTDTRI
+545 KVEAFTDTRI

-572 IKDNRTVLKTNNSGY
+572 IKDNRTILKTNNSGY

>member
-1 MPVSQASFSNNAPDD
+1 MPVSQASFSNNAPDE

-49 SLNEV
+49 SLNEI

-63 SIVTGVDD
+63 SIVTGVDN

-169 NSNGIERSATSVNQS
+169 NNNNLVRSATSINQS
-184 TWNTSTNFTLSGS
+184 TWNTNNFTLSGS
-197 TTTPQT
+197 ITTTQT
-203 FRGDRNVTVRVDN
+203 FRGDKNVTVRVDN

-231 LMKPEFFEDSS
+231 SMKPEFFEDPS

-259 LFNSSNLITASL
+259 SFNSSNLITASL

-282 HSTAPFATYL
+282 HSTAPFSTFI
-292 SSGSLGDD
+292 SSGSLGDN

-306 QKNLVVSANKGSNT
+306 QKNLVVSANKGNTT

-338 SKLLEVRQYFDQ
+338 SKLLEVRQYYDQ

-379 TTEDDYSGIEPFLA
+379 TTEDDYSGIEPFLS
-393 ATPIQGTTYRIDE
+393 ATPIQGATYRVDE

-420 LEDFLFL
+420 VEDFLFL
-427 GSGTIPT
+427 GSGNIPT
-434 LATSDLGII
+434 LATSDLGFI

-453 GSVANVLVDQ
+453 GSVANVIVDE

-474 GLNNRII
+474 GVNNKMI
-481 KIKPGNVLLLTDPT
+481 KIKPGNVLLLTDPN

-503 VINNLQVTD
+503 VLNNLQVVD
-512 ANAPYDVSL
+512 ANPPYYTSL
-521 TTREIQVLR
+521 TTVELQVKR
-530 RFDGATTTHSFPNNT
+530 RFDGATTTHSFPTNT
-545 VVEAFTDTRI
+545 IVEAFTDTRI

-572 IKDNRTVLKTNNSGY
+572 IKDNRTILKTNNSGY
-587 VISLSTTCTV
+587 VISLSTTCSV